1 MVVVEGKFRAVG
13 SRPINENARY
23 KQILHDRARR
33 SMVLLQHWS
42 PIAKQVLAEQLWV
55 QVPDLFDHV
64 SHDGLLVA
72 QLRGNHVDEDG
83 AYANDSVPGSVLK
96 IAALSLVF
104 CVSVVFGNISLR
116 FLPISFNQ
124 AIGVFREKA
133 CGFSLPWI

>member
-33 SMVLLQHWS
+33 IMVLLHD
-42 PIAKQVLAEQLWV
+42 QVQ
-55 QVPDLFDHV
+55 FF
-64 SHDGLLVA
+64 
-72 QLRGNHVDEDG
+72 
-83 AYANDSVPGSVLK
+83 K
-96 IAALSLVF
+96 IAVLSLMF

-116 FLPISFNQ
+116 FLPVSFNQ

-133 CGFSLPWI
+133 YGFSLPWI